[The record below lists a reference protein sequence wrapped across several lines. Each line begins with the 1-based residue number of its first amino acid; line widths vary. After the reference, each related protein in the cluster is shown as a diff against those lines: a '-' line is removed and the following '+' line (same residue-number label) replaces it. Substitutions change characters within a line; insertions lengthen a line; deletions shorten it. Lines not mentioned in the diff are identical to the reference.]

1 MYTGRHEVVARTLR
15 RGLGEHRGFDLEEA
29 VLVEV
34 VAGNLRY
41 AVAQH
46 QVLLHGRTAQVKVAV
61 LQTDLVTDLL
71 GVVDLKRGGLRL
83 GQNADVLGNNF
94 DLAGR
99 HLLVDS
105 RLVASDQLALDSH
118 NKLGAAGEGNVE
130 QVSVDRLVKGALY
143 NTRAVAQQQEQN
155 AAVVAHAVNPA
166 VYGNGLTDVLQAKIA
181 AHMRALHACNR
192 CVIHVYQ
199 SLLLRFRL
207 SRNYSFAD
215 KQERTVGRSKVVRK
229 FLCRNFLPLRV

>member
-1 MYTGRHEVVARTLR
+1 M
-15 RGLGEHRGFDLEEA
+15 
-29 VLVEV
+29 LVEV

-99 HLLVDS
+99 HLLVDGRRVTSTSLPLTATTNSVRQVNAMSNRSAFTDLSKVHCTMPARS
-105 RLVASDQLALDSH
+105 RSSR
-118 NKLGAAGEGNVE
+118 N
-130 QVSVDRLVKGALY
+130 S
-143 NTRAVAQQQEQN
+143 T
-155 AAVVAHAVNPA
+155 PP
-166 VYGNGLTDVLQAKIA
+166 
-181 AHMRALHACNR
+181 
-192 CVIHVYQ
+192 
-199 SLLLRFRL
+199 L
-207 SRNYSFAD
+207 SRTRSTQPF
-215 KQERTVGRSKVVRK
+215 TVTV
-229 FLCRNFLPLRV
+229 

>member
-1 MYTGRHEVVARTLR
+1 M
-15 RGLGEHRGFDLEEA
+15 
-29 VLVEV
+29 
-34 VAGNLRY
+34 
-41 AVAQH
+41 
-46 QVLLHGRTAQVKVAV
+46 LLHGRTAQVKVAV

-71 GVVDLKRGGLRL
+71 GVVDLERGGLRL
-83 GQNADVLGNNF
+83 GQNADVLCDDL

-105 RLVASDQLALDSH
+105 SRVARDQLALDSY
-118 NKLGAAGEGNVE
+118 NELGAAGEGNVE
-130 QVSVDRLVKGALY
+130 QVSVDRLVEGALY
-143 NTRAVAQQQEQN
+143 NARTVAQQQEQN
-155 AAVVAHAVNPA
+155 AAVVTHAVNPA
-166 VYGNGLTDVLQAKIA
+166 VYGNGLTGVLQAKIA

>member
-1 MYTGRHEVVARTLR
+1 MYTGRHEVVARALR
-15 RGLGEHRGFDLEEA
+15 GGLGQHRGLDLEEA

-46 QVLLHGRTAQVKVAV
+46 QVLLHGRTAQIKVAV

-71 GVVDLKRGGLRL
+71 VVVDLKRGGFGL

-118 NKLGAAGEGNVE
+118 NELGAAGECDVE
-130 QVSVDRLVKGALY
+130 QVSVDRLVERALY
-143 NTRAVAQQQEQN
+143 NARTVAQQQEQN
-155 AAVVAHAVNPA
+155 AAVVTHAVYPA
-166 VYGNGLTDVLQAKIA
+166 VYDNGLTGVLQAKIA

-199 SLLLRFRL
+199 SFKICLLQF
-207 SRNYSFAD
+207 
-215 KQERTVGRSKVVRK
+215 
-229 FLCRNFLPLRV
+229 